1 MCRWETNSLP
11 LCVCVCI
18 RVLERLWL
26 AKLSAA
32 DKVPVFSH
40 CCAVSRPPAWH
51 TEPSDQF
58 GLVGAYTDSSSP
70 LWLVGLLCCQTLSKA
85 EDTRGRKPAPIFGVE
100 NRTRLSERVSCEND
114 SENRLRFS
122 SPIRTC
128 SISRLIF
135 GSTYSA
141 SEMTY
146 IVSSGAL
153 NSTHSLTRKHVID
166 RSSRDWL
173 KFIVFVWLVCKQYR
187 IGENRFRLRFLLFI
201 TIFNHINA

>member
-100 NRTRLSERVSCEND
+100 NRSRFAWHMFRKSAPVFDPVRLQPKRRMDGRTD
-114 SENRLRFS
+114 SPAVCTSIRLLDGVWHL
-122 SPIRTC
+122 
-128 SISRLIF
+128 RLW
-135 GSTYSA
+135 G
-141 SEMTY
+141 
-146 IVSSGAL
+146 
-153 NSTHSLTRKHVID
+153 
-166 RSSRDWL
+166 L
-173 KFIVFVWLVCKQYR
+173 KPKILCWAPL
-187 IGENRFRLRFLLFI
+187 
-201 TIFNHINA
+201 HIQHKVQ